1 MVSEPI
7 VQQPGGIVGAV
18 DGVLSLVGLTPPD
31 SSNHLVKR
39 VIGLPG
45 DTVRCCNAFGQMSVN
60 NIPLV

>member
-1 MVSEPI
+1 MVGEPI

-31 SSNHLVKR
+31 SNNHLVKR

-45 DTVRCCNAFGQMSVN
+45 DTVRCCNAIGQMSVN